1 MLQRLFLFR
10 LSRPDRDLFLVD
22 KEVEGS
28 AIAMELVMGDDA
40 SVCNVSGPCVLETLH
55 GRMAVLQILQEDP
68 AAIVRSYAYGFL
80 LG

>member
-1 MLQRLFLFR
+1 MLQCLFLFR
-10 LSRPDRDLFLVD
+10 LSRLDRDLFLVD

-28 AIAMELVMGDDA
+28 AIAMEHVMGNHA
-40 SVCNVSGPCVLETLH
+40 SACNVSGLCVLETLH
-55 GRMAVLQILQEDP
+55 GRMSVLQILQEDP